1 MDIDLVLSQAD
12 GRPMYLQII
21 EQIKKRISLGDWP
34 PGEKLP
40 SIRELAVAIRVSVI
54 TIKRAYQE
62 LESQGVIYTQQG
74 KGSFVSPDS
83 TLERQMRESDMTE
96 QLTNVLS
103 LAESLGWSLEDIA
116 QRLNELQR
124 KKYGKEDLTDSTD
137 QVGGQND

>member
-1 MDIDLVLSQAD
+1 MDIDLVLSKAD

-96 QLTNVLS
+96 KLTNILS

-116 QRLNELQR
+116 QRLSELQR
-124 KKYGKEDLTDSTD
+124 KKYGKEDLTELMD
-137 QVGGQND
+137 QVEGQND